1 MRGIACL
8 LLVAFHVVGYQG
20 AGGLRI
26 TGNSGYLTFIDVFA
40 HLRMPLFTFLSGFVY
55 AYRPVTPGMGWA
67 FAGKKTRRLLVP
79 LFVVSTIFYC
89 LQVVTPGTNAEVSW
103 EGMWRIYLFPY
114 AHFWFLQ
121 AILLLFAA
129 VSFLD
134 HQRLMGSLGKYMLVL
149 TLVLAVHFFVRSTS
163 EFFSLQQAIY
173 LAPFF
178 FVGIGAN
185 RFKNQLWAPP
195 AQFVCAT
202 IFVLTMSFYVVAC
215 FEGNGDLPER
225 TTLWA
230 TTLSIS
236 GCLTLIYWVPRI
248 KWLGWVGGFS
258 FTVYL
263 YHVFF
268 TAGTRL
274 TLNVLGDFSV
284 HVHFAAGLVAGIV
297 GPILLEIALRKNALA
312 RRTLLGQ
319 S

>member
-1 MRGIACL
+1 
-8 LLVAFHVVGYQG
+8 
-20 AGGLRI
+20 
-26 TGNSGYLTFIDVFA
+26 
-40 HLRMPLFTFLSGFVY
+40 
-55 AYRPVTPGMGWA
+55 
-67 FAGKKTRRLLVP
+67 
-79 LFVVSTIFYC
+79 
-89 LQVVTPGTNAEVSW
+89 
-103 EGMWRIYLFPY
+103 MWRIYLFPY

-134 HQRLMGSLGKYMLVL
+134 HRRLMDSLGKYMLVL
-149 TLVLAVHFFVRSTS
+149 TLVLTAHFAVRSSS
-163 EFFSLQQAIY
+163 EVFSLKQALY

-185 RFKNQLWAPP
+185 RFKERLSTSP
-195 AQFVCAT
+195 AKLLCAA
-202 IFVLTMSFYVVAC
+202 IFALTMALYVIAC
-215 FEGNGDLPER
+215 LKGDPDLPER
-225 TTLWA
+225 ATFWA

-236 GCLTLIYWVPRI
+236 GCLTLLYWVPRV

-274 TLNVLGDFSV
+274 TLNMIGDFSV
-284 HVHFAAGLVAGIV
+284 HVHFAVGLLAGIT
-297 GPILLEIALRKNALA
+297 GPILVELLLRRNALA
-312 RRTLLGQ
+312 RRTMLGQ